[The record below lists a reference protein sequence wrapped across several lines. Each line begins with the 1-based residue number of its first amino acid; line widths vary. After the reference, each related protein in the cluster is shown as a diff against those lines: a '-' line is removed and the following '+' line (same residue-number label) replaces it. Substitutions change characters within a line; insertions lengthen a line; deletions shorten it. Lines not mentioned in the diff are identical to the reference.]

1 MNSSNKKQ
9 TSCEKKN
16 EDNLND
22 SIEMDEDT
30 DNKNSK
36 DANFKKRKPTMS
48 YDMLRLWSRKL
59 HKNSPPNPF
68 YKQKI
73 PYKTILIVYTLLN

>member
-16 EDNLND
+16 EDKLND

-30 DNKNSK
+30 NNKDSK
-36 DANFKKRKPTMS
+36 DDNLK
-48 YDMLRLWSRKL
+48 
-59 HKNSPPNPF
+59 
-68 YKQKI
+68 
-73 PYKTILIVYTLLN
+73 